1 MVSTQYIKNVG
12 KSMGYIA
19 IDTFKKMNPAVAEF
33 YSNAKGFSTDLY
45 QTINDFKGT
54 AVGNDS
60 SSIKSKF
67 KATAIESWQNARDD
81 FLSGKWYN
89 EERKNAADKE
99 MLKGM
104 GIDFDFDFDFD
115 DFGDSEW
122 DDSAKETTKTEIE
135 ADRQNTE
142 EIIGAVNSSV
152 ASAANSI
159 AAATVK
165 STEYMAAIQNENS
178 EAIYNLNTKG
188 FNNIGLGLNAINANL
203 STMLSLAE
211 PLTNHMQ
218 NSATFY
224 TRSTELQ
231 EETVSL
237 LRKLVDHVVPD
248 TSKARHT
255 KKSIDD
261 YVGDGGINFAAMLT
275 DAKETISSTIKEF
288 KEMADMF
295 GGGEGI
301 SKQITASP
309 ISTVLSFLLPM
320 LIPSS
325 NKKTMKWF
333 NDSIKSLGYH
343 AYGKLSNKLNDS
355 LIGGILDLFGFSLP
369 TNRNVDNK
377 KLDTSKYEKGKV
389 DWDGKSRKALM
400 EVIPYY
406 LSKMT
411 AIMEGTKE
419 IELFN
424 YETGKFESKKTLQER
439 YDKSQ
444 QSIASSYTYEF
455 DSRIKKSSKHI
466 KKADL
471 DELNLLL
478 ALSGGNLYDLIST
491 DSKTREKYIKS
502 VPGLEDFFK
511 HHPKIKELILKAAE
525 SSDRDEFNKFDL
537 EDILMETG
545 NLRSRL
551 REEKEKNE
559 LSGQYDALFRN
570 GRDIEN
576 AGLFKKDVYE
586 LSALDYLRGIYLN
599 SRVGGGGTDGEIADP
614 LGIGRK
620 INDKIAKSKAT
631 VGKMVDAKDRQ
642 PKKEE
647 NKKASNLREHFT
659 NISNESWEEILKNK
673 KYTDYLNKR
682 YEQELEGGTP
692 DDDNPI
698 WREIKLLDKKR
709 RIKGKLNDLAD
720 RFNIGDKIRD
730 FFDAVT
736 DNLRTPAALFD
747 TMITTFRSTL
757 HDIIFSDKGLFG
769 WLFDKEKGVLRTP
782 LKKVFGF
789 IDSRV
794 GTDFTDWFGFD
805 DNTKSSP
812 LSSLNAYNGRVIRRT
827 GLAAVSEGEIII
839 PAEFNPRYHK
849 NINKAKQIHDEN
861 LAISRFYGS
870 FAPGGVVGTQP
881 TAENDKDNTLIGRSK
896 NILKQG
902 FIDFGSMLYDAFS
915 DITGKKDKASKDA
928 EKKNITDIIKG
939 AVDDIKPHAAD
950 GILGAMAGGGVSLL
964 TGAVV
969 SPIFGAAL
977 GAATG
982 LVMSSE
988 KVRDFLFGKIEV
1000 DKKGKVINREGGLFG
1015 DTGAKI
1021 RRFVEDQLPDTLL
1034 GGALGGA
1041 GGALLGHP
1049 VLGMF
1054 LGAGA
1059 GFISKSQGVQN
1070 FLFGEVDEKTGKRK
1084 GGMLSQELQDQIKK
1098 AAPGMGAGAVTG
1110 IVATAF
1116 GGPFGLIGNM
1126 LVGSV
1131 LGGIASTDSFKNFM
1145 FGEKGADGKREGG
1158 LVQIIRTSVL
1168 DPTRESFFNLTERIR
1183 SDFRAIAVGFFD
1195 NLKDVVKGVAE
1206 GPLGELIR
1214 GISLSLQEIPG
1225 FKGLSAKAKDF
1236 ASLRNLSTKIYAGN
1250 IRRGINVRDKNGKL
1264 LTAKE
1269 RVDLLK
1275 GSKYGKNNRYLNSTG
1290 YKTSEFLS
1298 RMKSSNSLDKFNDF
1312 INEVEGA
1319 DKETRL
1325 KMMSKKKYQEYFDRL
1340 GIDENVSKSTLMKM
1354 RDAVKV
1360 ESNARFDSKIVG
1372 SIDSSSAINKIKQ
1385 DINDIASAITGK
1397 KQKLFNIGG
1406 EEDIDDSTTEGKKK
1420 VAKIV
1425 KRDKL
1430 IDQMIENMHT
1440 QEEHFKKQEKFEDA
1454 VVGDAATEV
1463 GKDKE
1468 SRKGG
1473 LLNKLFGE
1481 ESVIGKAAKFIAD
1494 ISKYIGVIGIG
1505 TLIATATGILDKLA
1519 EHLPGMG
1526 NADNTSVTN
1535 TQTGETITTSSI
1547 INYIINKNGDEKE
1560 GGTKTNYEDLT
1571 VTMNDVPSLSD
1582 RAISTIVRQSPE
1594 IAKISM
1600 AILQRV
1606 KNVIVKQ
1613 SDDFIK
1619 KLSQIPGVGKYF
1631 TKDFGKGIKE
1641 FFSKL
1646 GEKVLGLTKNSADD
1660 LASDIVKSGASQ
1672 FDDVFKGV
1680 GETAGKTAGKAGK
1693 NAGKTIAKKGAKT
1706 ATENTAKSI
1715 LDSATI
1721 VLSVAFAVI
1730 DFTAGMQ
1737 DAETTMRVKN
1747 PTIPERVLCGIL
1759 RAVKNNI
1766 PYVGIVGGLI
1776 PDQWIYDLLLNT
1788 VGEALGVR
1796 DAVKARQNE
1805 AASELSLF
1813 NETNGTD
1820 LDWGQ
1825 YVRSEQGLNKRTWTE
1840 KIGESLKTGAIRTV
1854 GAITDPQQYFQNI
1867 ISGTVEGFKS
1877 GTNLNGKIYGALAGF
1892 QDNALPGVI
1901 GELGAVTSKMW
1912 QYAAEG
1918 NISALWETNFEAFAD
1933 DKDPISIMMSNIPLF
1948 QNKLIMTPIA
1958 LVNRMIYN
1966 IRDGFKEFDFGNNSF
1981 ASLAEDY
1988 LNINLHA
1995 FAGDMKEMWAYKPNL
2010 NTKSKFIEG
2019 LWDVIMTTQ
2028 KVVNTPFTAIAWLV
2042 KKVWNGVENVKDG
2055 VTTGFTY
2062 LHTETEQGRQLIYQQ
2077 DSSITD
2083 YFKVSEPSDKV
2094 IFKPLFKAYAV
2105 YQRLLTIPVELI
2117 KVTGRRLYDFAQ
2129 PIIEDTK
2136 TAFSNTITD
2145 IKEVAGLAFEGKP
2158 LAMEQIKSTV
2168 STSNPV
2174 TKFLTDSALAMSK
2187 QVLMTPAVAVAA
2199 VKLIADEIGH
2209 TIENGKTVIEGI
2221 KTDADA
2227 IKDLAF
2233 SGDMMGLLA
2242 YDSAGATTDN
2252 GTFNFM
2258 ARFISGF
2265 QKIFFTGLAG
2275 VTWVGQKIYKFIS
2288 PMIDDAKTAF
2298 NFYKSELDSTVDKI
2312 ENGNITNLSD
2322 LLGNDP
2328 ISNPENPADYFFNVS
2343 VKVARFTALPVALLK
2358 ATGNRI
2364 HTFFDNMMIKS
2375 RFNAARFQTATEE
2388 VEKMAEDENVTGSDL
2403 MLYDPNFEKG
2413 DPLYGFRTAVFNV
2426 KLTMLATT
2434 KTLSDI
2440 GKGFKD
2446 KINNVWNKIKDYAN
2460 YDSNSGGGSGFV
2472 SQLDPRFA
2480 NMSLGGYSV
2489 GAMGCGPAAASM
2501 VLGNSMNA
2509 NINAARGYQTSG
2521 GTDLSYFGDVFSKH
2535 GKQPI
2540 YYNLAGGASG
2550 QDMVHDIASGKP
2562 VVLMGRDPY
2571 NTSKANSPFGPRNHY
2586 VVARGFRNGGIV
2598 IDDPESPVGGRV
2610 YSPSILGNVSAAVGA
2625 GSSGLRRR
2633 GKLFGIGA
2641 GGAMTNNAIA
2651 QQIWAYFKQ
2660 QGYADGA
2667 VAGILGNI
2675 QAESSFNLTAQGD
2688 KQNGVYTSYGLC
2700 QWHNSRWTNLKN
2712 YARSIGKDQSDLD
2725 AQLGYLKQELDG
2737 GAAGGGYSSIND
2749 PAKAAD
2755 QFCRV
2760 FERPRYPDKTS
2771 PGRQQNAIEFY
2782 NAFSGKSYSYEGG
2795 TPGSNTGSN
2804 VTPFNKENNKPLSA
2818 AAKFLGL
2825 TSTIGSA
2832 FSKAIG
2838 ESIIGKGISSIF
2850 SSAFGGS
2857 DNSDTGGYTPSTTSG
2872 STLTTGNDLEITS
2885 YPGKQPVEYMRDVLG
2900 KLTYSKTNRD
2910 PEKGGGDCSST
2921 VAWAL
2926 SKAGIPVT
2934 SDSRWQYMNNT
2945 NPYTHPSWQNVIWY
2959 DGGNRFE
2966 NRNGSKNVEDVV
2978 NLKPNDVIF
2987 YSWKDSKSTY
2997 PDHVDHVEMYNGN
3010 GQLIG
3015 NGGGKGT
3022 RTRSVHDMQKDI
3034 IKIAR
3039 PKFAGAGS
3047 GLDLSD
3053 LRPTGRREP
3062 TIKTNGKIYS
3072 ISEYRRMRSAG
3083 ASELA
3088 TDNTALI
3095 LKTMLTF
3102 IEALVTNTKDI
3113 KSIYNLLAKYCSGT
3127 LSQTETAAALSEL
3140 SDNQSD
3146 TEKIE
3151 NSLASLKATVDSIL
3165 AS

>member
-1 MVSTQYIKNVG
+1 MISPQYIKNVG

-33 YSNAKGFSTDLY
+33 YSNAKEFSTDLY

-67 KATAIESWQNARDD
+67 KATAMETWQNARDD

-89 EERKNAADKE
+89 QERKDNAEKA

-104 GIDFDFDFDFD
+104 GIDLDFEFDFD
-115 DFGDSEW
+115 DFGDDW
-122 DDSAKETTKTEIE
+122 NDSDIETTKTEIE

-188 FNNIGLGLNAINANL
+188 FNNVGLGLNAINANL
-203 STMLSLAE
+203 VTMLSLAE

-231 EETVSL
+231 QETVDL

-248 TSKARHT
+248 KNRARST

-261 YVGDGGINFAAMLT
+261 YVGEGGINFAAILT

-301 SKQITASP
+301 TKQITASP

-320 LIPSS
+320 LIPGS
-325 NKKTMKWF
+325 NKRSMKWF

-343 AYGKLSNKLNDS
+343 AYGKLSNRLNDS
-355 LIGGILDLFGFSLP
+355 ILGNILDIFGFSLP
-369 TNRNVDNK
+369 TNKNVNNRS
-377 KLDTSKYEKGKV
+377 LDTSKYEKGKV

-400 EVIPYY
+400 DVIPYY

-419 IELFN
+419 VEIFN
-424 YETGKFESKKTLQER
+424 YETGKFETKKTIQER
-439 YDKSQ
+439 YDASQKSL
-444 QSIASSYTYEF
+444 ASSYTYEF

-466 KKADL
+466 KKSDL
-471 DELNLLL
+471 DELNLIL
-478 ALSGGNLYDLIST
+478 ALDGGNLYELIST
-491 DSKTREKYIKS
+491 NKKTRENYIKS
-502 VPGLEDFFK
+502 VPGLENFFK
-511 HHPKIKELILKAAE
+511 HHPKIRELIDKAAD
-525 SSDRDEFNKFDL
+525 SSDRGEFNKFDL

-551 REEKEKNE
+551 REEKERNE
-559 LSGQYDALFRN
+559 ESGQYDVLFRE
-570 GRDIEN
+570 GRDIAN
-576 AGLFKKDVYE
+576 AGLFKKDQYE

-599 SRVGGGGTDGEIADP
+599 SRVSGFGTEGGEALDP
-614 LGIGRK
+614 LGLNRK
-620 INDKIAKSKAT
+620 INDKIAKSRAAAANSTKLEP
-631 VGKMVDAKDRQ
+631 KDRQ
-642 PKKEE
+642 QN
-647 NKKASNLREHFT
+647 NKNEKSDLREYYKGS
-659 NISNESWEEILKNK
+659 ISDESWEEVINNK
-673 KYTDYLNKR
+673 KYKDYLTKR
-682 YEQELEGGTP
+682 YKQELEGGTVN
-692 DDDNPI
+692 DDDPI
-698 WREIKLLDKKR
+698 WREIKLLDSKR
-709 RIKGKLNDLAD
+709 RIKGKISQFAD
-720 RFNIGDKIRD
+720 RFGIGDRIKD

-736 DNLRTPAALFD
+736 ENLKTPAALFD

-769 WLFDKEKGVLRTP
+769 WLFDKEKGVLRAP

-789 IDSRV
+789 VDNRV
-794 GTDFTDWFGFD
+794 GTNFGEWFGLND
-805 DNTKSSP
+805 SDSK
-812 LSSLNAYNGRVIRRT
+812 LSLNAYNGRVVRRT

-902 FIDFGSMLYDAFS
+902 FVDFGTMLYDAFS

-928 EKKNITDIIKG
+928 ERKNVTDIIKG

-950 GILGAMAGGGVSLL
+950 GILGAMAGGGISLL
-964 TGAVV
+964 TGAVI
-969 SPIFGAAL
+969 SPVLGAAV

-1000 DKKGKVINREGGLFG
+1000 DENGKEKRNGGLLG
-1015 DTGAKI
+1015 DTGVKI

-1059 GFISKSQGVQN
+1059 GFISKSQGVQK
-1070 FLFGEVDEKTGKRK
+1070 FLFGEIDSNTGKRK
-1084 GGMLSQELQDQIKK
+1084 GGLLSQELQDQIKK
-1098 AAPGMGAGAVTG
+1098 MAPGMGAGAVTG
-1110 IVATAF
+1110 LVSTAF

-1131 LGGIASTDSFKNFM
+1131 LGGIASTDSFKDFF
-1145 FGEKGADGKREGG
+1145 FGEKGENGKREGG
-1158 LVQIIRTSVL
+1158 LVQVIRTSVL

-1195 NLKDVVKGVAE
+1195 NLKNVVQGIAE
-1206 GPLGELIR
+1206 GPIGELLR
-1214 GISLSLQEIPG
+1214 NFSLSLQEIPG

-1236 ASLRNLSTKIYAGN
+1236 TSLRNLSTRIAAGN

-1269 RVDLLK
+1269 RLDLLK
-1275 GSKYGKNNRYLNSTG
+1275 ESKYGKNKRYLNSTG
-1290 YKTSEFLS
+1290 YKTSKFLS
-1298 RMKSSNSLDKFNDF
+1298 GMRSSNSLDKFNDF
-1312 INEVEGA
+1312 VNEVYGA
-1319 DKETRL
+1319 DKDTRL
-1325 KMMSKKKYQEYFDRL
+1325 QMMSQKKYKDYFDRL
-1340 GIDENVSKSTLMKM
+1340 GIDENVSKSDLMKM
-1354 RDAVKV
+1354 RDAIKV

-1372 SIDSSSAINKIKQ
+1372 SIDSSNAINTIKR
-1385 DINDIASAITGK
+1385 DINAIASAITGK
-1397 KQKLFNIGG
+1397 DKKLFKLNDD
-1406 EEDIDDSTTEGKKK
+1406 EEDIDDSTTAGKNKK
-1420 VAKIV
+1420 SKIV
-1425 KRDKL
+1425 KQNQL
-1430 IDQMIENMHT
+1430 IDKMLEDINASKEEREENKK
-1440 QEEHFKKQEKFEDA
+1440 FKDA
-1454 VVGDAATEV
+1454 VVGDAPAEL
-1463 GKDKE
+1463 GKDRE

-1494 ISKYIGVIGIG
+1494 ISKYIGIIGIG
-1505 TLIATATGILDKLA
+1505 TLIGAATGIFDKIA
-1519 EHLPGMG
+1519 SYLPGFG
-1526 NADNTSVTN
+1526 NEKNNTVTN
-1535 TQTGETITTSSI
+1535 TVTGDTTDI
-1547 INYIINKNGDEKE
+1547 KNIFNFSLGDL
-1560 GGTKTNYEDLT
+1560 TDVNPEDLT
-1571 VTMNDVPSLSD
+1571 VSVNDLPTLSD
-1582 RAISTIVRQSPE
+1582 RAFSTLMHGAGIWS
-1594 IAKISM
+1594 
-1600 AILQRV
+1600 AILTTNIWNGLMMLKKVPIIGEVLSEAGLKKFV
-1606 KNVIVKQ
+1606 KEAAEEGAEKLTGEALEAA
-1613 SDDFIK
+1613 SKEGAK
-1619 KLSQIPGVGKYF
+1619 KS
-1631 TKDFGKGIKE
+1631 
-1641 FFSKL
+1641 
-1646 GEKVLGLTKNSADD
+1646 
-1660 LASDIVKSGASQ
+1660 VKSALRSQ
-1672 FDDVFKGV
+1672 VY
-1680 GETAGKTAGKAGK
+1680 
-1693 NAGKTIAKKGAKT
+1693 I
-1706 ATENTAKSI
+1706 
-1715 LDSATI
+1715 
-1721 VLSVAFAVI
+1721 SVAFAIV

-1737 DAETTMRVKN
+1737 DAEAILKVSN
-1747 PTIPERVLCGIL
+1747 PSMPQRVLAG
-1759 RAVKNNI
+1759 
-1766 PYVGIVGGLI
+1766 
-1776 PDQWIYDLLLNT
+1776 
-1788 VGEALGVR
+1788 GVR
-1796 DAVKARQNE
+1796 AIKNITVIGALFPDSWVVDLFVKCFGEDLGLDKFEAQRQAAENE
-1805 AASELSLF
+1805 LAKF
-1813 NETNGTD
+1813 NADNGTD
-1820 LDWGQ
+1820 FDWGQ
-1825 YVRSEQGLNKRTWTE
+1825 YVKSEKGLNKITWTE
-1840 KIGESLKTGAIRTV
+1840 RVGEGIKTGALRTI
-1854 GAITDPQQYFQNI
+1854 GAFKNPAQYLNNVLTGI
-1867 ISGTVEGFKS
+1867 GEGWKS
-1877 GTNLNGKIYGALAGF
+1877 GESLNGKIQGAVSGF
-1892 QDNALPGVI
+1892 YDNALPGII
-1901 GELGAVTSKMW
+1901 GNMLATQNRVW
-1912 QYAAEG
+1912 QQAADG
-1918 NISALWETNFEAFAD
+1918 NIVELWKENTEFLGKNS
-1933 DKDPISIMMSNIPLF
+1933 DPITMIMGHLLNSELLAT
-1948 QNKLIMTPIA
+1948 KLLASPIA
-1958 LVNRMIYN
+1958 LLNKMIFN
-1966 IRDGFKEFDFGNNSF
+1966 IRDGFKEFDFGDNPF

-1988 LNINLHA
+1988 LNVNLHA
-1995 FAGDMKEMWAYKPNL
+1995 FAGDMKEMWEYKPSL
-2010 NTKSKFIEG
+2010 NTDNKLVEG
-2019 LWDVIMTTQ
+2019 IWKVLMTTQ
-2028 KVVNTPFTAIAWLV
+2028 KVVNTPFTAITWLV
-2042 KKVWNGVENVKDG
+2042 KQVWNGAIKIKDG
-2055 VTTGFTY
+2055 IVDGMDY
-2062 LHTETEQGRQLIYQQ
+2062 LKKETEDGRQLIYQE

-2094 IFKPLFKAYAV
+2094 ILKPLFKAYAV

-2117 KVTGRRLYDFAQ
+2117 KVTGKRLYDFAQ

-2136 TAFSNTITD
+2136 TAFGNTITD
-2145 IKEVAGLAFEGKP
+2145 IKEVAGLAFEGRP
-2158 LAMEQIKSTV
+2158 FAMEQIKSTV
-2168 STSNPV
+2168 STTNPV
-2174 TKFLTDSALAMSK
+2174 TKFLTDTALAMSK
-2187 QVLMTPAVAVAA
+2187 NVLMAPAVVVGT
-2199 VKLIADEIGH
+2199 VKIIADEVMQ
-2209 TIENGKTVIEGI
+2209 TIEDGKTVIDGI
-2221 KTDADA
+2221 KTDSDV

-2233 SGDMMGLLA
+2233 SGDMEGLLA

-2265 QKIFFTGLAG
+2265 QKIFFAGLAG

-2364 HTFFDNMMIKS
+2364 HTFFDNMMVKS
-2375 RFNAARFQTATEE
+2375 RANSVRYQTATEE
-2388 VEKMAEDENVTGSDL
+2388 VEKMAEDENTTASDI

-2446 KINNVWNKIKDYAN
+2446 KINSVWNKIKDYAN
-2460 YDSNSGGGSGFV
+2460 YDSSTSGGGSGFV

-2509 NINAARGYQTSG
+2509 NINAARGYQTVG
-2521 GTDLSYFGDVFSKH
+2521 GTDLSYFGDVFSRH
-2535 GKQPI
+2535 GKHPI

-2571 NTSKANSPFGPRNHY
+2571 NTSKAYSPFGPGNHY

-2610 YSPSILGNVSAAVGA
+2610 YSPSILKNVSAAVGA
-2625 GSSGLRRR
+2625 GSSGIRRNR
-2633 GKLFGIGA
+2633 KLFGIG
-2641 GGAMTNNAIA
+2641 GGAAMTNNEIA
-2651 QQIWAYFKQ
+2651 KQIWAYFKQ

-2675 QAESSFNLTAQGD
+2675 QAESSFNLDAKGD
-2688 KQNGVYTSYGLC
+2688 KQNGQYTSYGLC

-2712 YARSIGKDQSDLD
+2712 FARSIGKDQSDLD

-2737 GAAGGGYSSIND
+2737 GAAGAGYSSIDD

-2760 FERPRYPDKTS
+2760 FERPQYPDQTS
-2771 PGRQQNAIEFY
+2771 PGRQQNAVGFY
-2782 NAFSGKSYSYEGG
+2782 NAFSGKSYTYN
-2795 TPGSNTGSN
+2795 GSSSTGSTSSSSGI
-2804 VTPFNKENNKPLSA
+2804 TPYNNTNNKPLSA

-2825 TSTIGSA
+2825 TSSVGSA
-2832 FSKAIG
+2832 FSKAFG
-2838 ESIIGKGISSIF
+2838 ESILGKGVTGLF
-2850 SSAFGGS
+2850 SKAFGGNDESSSYSS
-2857 DNSDTGGYTPSTTSG
+2857 DGSTSYTGGNES
-2872 STLTTGNDLEITS
+2872 NDIGVTS

-2900 KLTYSKTNRD
+2900 KLKYSKTNRD
-2910 PEKGGGDCSST
+2910 PDKGGGDCSST

-2926 SKAGIPVT
+2926 TKAGIPVT
-2934 SDSRWQYMNNT
+2934 SDSRWQYMNSDLK
-2945 NPYTHPSWQNVIWY
+2945 THPSWQNVVWY
-2959 DGGNRFE
+2959 DNGHRFE
-2966 NRNGSKNVEDVV
+2966 ERNPGKNVEDLVD
-2978 NLKPNDVIF
+2978 LKPNDVIF
-2987 YSWKDSKSTY
+2987 YSWKNSNSTY

-3015 NGGGKGT
+3015 NGGGIGT
-3022 RTRSVHDMQKDI
+3022 RTRSVHDMQSSI

-3039 PKFAGAGS
+3039 PRFAGAGS

-3053 LRPTGRREP
+3053 LKPSGRREP
-3062 TIKTNGKIYS
+3062 TITTNGKIYS
-3072 ISEYRRMRSAG
+3072 ISEYRRKRAAG

-3113 KSIYNLLAKYCSGT
+3113 KSIYNLLAKYCSGN
-3127 LSQTETAAALSEL
+3127 LSKAETAAALSEM
-3140 SDNQSD
+3140 SENQSD

-3151 NSLASLKATVDSIL
+3151 DSLASLKATVDSIL